1 MKSKLILHPT
11 GTMNQEDWLRFR
23 DRGVGASDVGTI
35 LGLNPYKC
43 SGQLFR
49 EKVEGAPF
57 NLENLAQFM
66 GKYQEPYIADLWQYW
81 DPYNPGDGQMIEN
94 YRNKKI
100 VRKCRRVN
108 AYVQNPDYPWL
119 FVSLDRV
126 ICKNAEVSGGRTVI
140 IDGGGVLELK
150 TIAGY
155 EAKKW
160 EGGTPPAY
168 VVQVQ
173 TQQLVTEMFYGE
185 MAIMEDGRAFD
196 VLPFE
201 YNPGICE
208 TIIKKTREFWDKVEE
223 GRKIYN
229 RLYNARLNFNYAEAD
244 RLEQELTNVEPPP
257 EGTEAWAK
265 YLKERYKI
273 AEPGEMKGTDD
284 LLEKAQR
291 HKQLTKEIEKLEAE
305 KLKAE
310 NEIKNAIRDG
320 ATKLDFATHG
330 HISWKP
336 DARGA
341 RPFRNNLKT
350 A

>member
-1 MKSKLILHPT
+1 MKSKLLLHPT
-11 GTMNQEDWLRFR
+11 GNMTQEQWLRFR
-23 DRGVGASDVGTI
+23 DRGLGASDVGTV

-81 DPYNPGDGQMIEN
+81 DPNNPGDGQMMDN

-126 ICKNAEVSGGRTVI
+126 ICRAKTPIVGET
-140 IDGGGVLELK
+140 DGGVLELK

-173 TQQLVTEMFYGE
+173 TQELVSEMYYGE
-185 MAIMEDGRAFD
+185 MAILEDGRAFD

-208 TIIKKTREFWDKVEE
+208 TIVKKTREFWDRVEE

-229 RLYNARLNFNYAEAD
+229 RLYDARLNYNNALAD
-244 RLEQELTNVEPPP
+244 RLEQELTAIEPPP
-257 EGTEAWAK
+257 DGSDAWAK

-273 AEPGEMKGTDD
+273 AEPGVMKGTDD
-284 LLEKAQR
+284 LLVKAEK
-291 HKQLTKEIEKLEAE
+291 HKYLTREIEKLEEE
-305 KLKAE
+305 KNKVE
-310 NEIKNAIRDG
+310 NELKSAIRDG
-320 ATKLDFATHG
+320 ATKIDFATHG